1 MGQLEI
7 KPSIQNFRY
16 WIFLLA
22 AEYGVRLIVG
32 MLWQLFK
39 LCSAVESP
47 DSDVHMLAK
56 VVGTTAPG
64 CYQNLWTLAIC
75 SRGTLDDTVNDGFRF
90 SIASYPISEREVVV
104 LLEIPRSIA
113 LNLLSQGWIHFFN
126 VNAQHCS
133 EERGK
138 AVTCRH
144 CTGKIEL
151 NDLAWFLCK
160 RVILSCYVLAS

>member
-1 MGQLEI
+1 
-7 KPSIQNFRY
+7 
-16 WIFLLA
+16 
-22 AEYGVRLIVG
+22 

-113 LNLLSQGWIHFFN
+113 LNLLSQG
-126 VNAQHCS
+126 
-133 EERGK
+133 
-138 AVTCRH
+138 
-144 CTGKIEL
+144 
-151 NDLAWFLCK
+151 
-160 RVILSCYVLAS
+160 

>member
-1 MGQLEI
+1 MTLDNYKYYGTTRDQAIYTEFQIL
-7 KPSIQNFRY
+7 N
-16 WIFLLA
+16 LLA

-90 SIASYPISEREVVV
+90 SIASYPISERE
-104 LLEIPRSIA
+104 P
-113 LNLLSQGWIHFFN
+113 
-126 VNAQHCS
+126 HCS
-133 EERGK
+133 FAGDSS
-138 AVTCRH
+138 VH
-144 CTGKIEL
+144 CPEPIESRV
-151 NDLAWFLCK
+151 NPFLQCECSA
-160 RVILSCYVLAS
+160 L